1 MSDAGNCA
9 DRVGI
14 ASMAP
19 RDAGAAGEDAP
30 PGGVMAIARV
40 EFKSERIPG
49 MQLCSP
55 SNETKKIPKCESLT
69 MVFTPFYRT

>member
-1 MSDAGNCA
+1 
-9 DRVGI
+9 
-14 ASMAP
+14 
-19 RDAGAAGEDAP
+19 
-30 PGGVMAIARV
+30 VMAIARV